1 MLGPSSGP
9 VRYPL
14 WLLLVCAGCAA
25 RVAPLSGGEAALA
38 SVRSEGLT
46 PAREQVPPAPVEAV
60 PIVSAEGAT
69 SGAAAVVAQ
78 ASDESCALS
87 AEDLEDEAAEAG
99 EGEGD
104 DGEGE
109 TPVVGG
115 EVPTGPL
122 YSAEVSDEDLTRR
135 WKEDIASLGSMA
147 VGFAHSGRLVNS
159 VQFPRGDDW
168 IVVSPEIAW
177 GTQESI
183 DYLVSAIREVRSK
196 YPEAPPIRVNGISN
210 KEGGYKRPH
219 KSHQNGRDVDVGFYY
234 PTVDPIRERERE
246 KYINVPLNWAF
257 IRAVVTKTDI
267 QLILVD
273 KRVQKVLY
281 DHALAVGEDKAWL
294 DSLFSPVGIIRHAR
308 RHRDHFHLRFHNPR
322 AQELGRR
329 VQPLL
334 SLQPE
339 HNVTV
344 HRVRSGDTLGGIA
357 LKYGSTVSMIRKA
370 NRMRNNFL
378 RAGQR
383 LSVPLRGP
391 CTNCP
396 VPPPFVLPPRQLPPE
411 PKAPAM
417 AVATSAAPAMDAAL
431 ATNCA
436 KPTPVAETAKP
447 AAAPVAE
454 TAKPAAAPVAETVKP
469 AAAPVAKAGNPAA
482 APVAEA
488 GKPAAIPPVA
498 ETVKQAAPVAKA
510 GNPAAAPVVE
520 VVKPAAPVVE
530 MVKLAAPVAETVKPS
545 AAPVAGAVQTTIP
558 VAASAQAASLPVA
571 GSVPSASAT
580 PVPAS
585 PASVHGA
592 SEGSSAGISH
602 GR

>member
-1 MLGPSSGP
+1 MVPH
-9 VRYPL
+9 
-14 WLLLVCAGCAA
+14 
-25 RVAPLSGGEAALA
+25 SGGESALA

-46 PAREQVPPAPVEAV
+46 QGSQEAPPAAV
-60 PIVSAEGAT
+60 PSPLAVETAAVPVATEAPAEGCVLA
-69 SGAAAVVAQ
+69 
-78 ASDESCALS
+78 E
-87 AEDLEDEAAEAG
+87 EDLEGEDETAEAG

-122 YSAEVSDEDLTRR
+122 YTADLSDEELARR
-135 WKEDIASLGSMA
+135 WKDDIASLGSMA

-159 VQFPRGDDW
+159 VQFPKGEGADW
-168 IVVSPEIAW
+168 LVVQPEIAW

-183 DYLVSAIREVRSK
+183 DYLIAAIREVRSRF
-196 YPEAPPIRVNGISN
+196 PEAPPIRVNGISN

-281 DHALAVGEDKAWL
+281 DYALSAGEDKAWL
-294 DSLFSPVGIIRHAR
+294 DSLFHPAGIIRHAR
-308 RHRDHFHLRFHNPR
+308 RHRDHFHLRFHNPK

-339 HNVTV
+339 HNVTT
-344 HRVRSGDTLGGIA
+344 HRIRSGDTLGGIA
-357 LKYGSTVSMIRKA
+357 LRYNSSVALIRKA
-370 NRMRNNFL
+370 NRMKNNFL

-383 LSVPLRGP
+383 LAVPLRGP
-391 CTNCP
+391 CTHCP
-396 VPPPFVLPPRQLPPE
+396 VPPPFVLPPRMLPPE
-411 PKAPAM
+411 PKAPLVASVG
-417 AVATSAAPAMDAAL
+417 AVVATEAKAVTD
-431 ATNCA
+431 CA
-436 KPTPVAETAKP
+436 RPTPSPAPGTQVAKSSEFEKP
-447 AAAPVAE
+447 AATVGAE
-454 TAKPAAAPVAETVKP
+454 TVSAAAAVQAGAASVNSAAAVQAGAASVNSPAVQVAGTPVSAAVQAGAESVNSAAAAQAGVAPMNAVSASEVSVEPARAVVAPAGAAAPRPTVAP
-469 AAAPVAKAGNPAA
+469 
-482 APVAEA
+482 
-488 GKPAAIPPVA
+488 
-498 ETVKQAAPVAKA
+498 
-510 GNPAAAPVVE
+510 
-520 VVKPAAPVVE
+520 
-530 MVKLAAPVAETVKPS
+530 
-545 AAPVAGAVQTTIP
+545 
-558 VAASAQAASLPVA
+558 ASARE
-571 GSVPSASAT
+571 PSEG
-580 PVPAS
+580 
-585 PASVHGA
+585 ASV
-592 SEGSSAGISH
+592 GITH

>member
-1 MLGPSSGP
+1 M
-9 VRYPL
+9 RYPL
-14 WLLLVCAGCAA
+14 WLLLVCAGCAG
-25 RVAPLSGGEAALA
+25 RVVPHSGGESALA

-46 PAREQVPPAPVEAV
+46 QGSQEAPPAVVPSPVAVETAAV
-60 PIVSAEGAT
+60 PVAAEAPAEGC
-69 SGAAAVVAQ
+69 S
-78 ASDESCALS
+78 LS
-87 AEDLEDEAAEAG
+87 EEDLEGEDETAEAG

-122 YSAEVSDEDLTRR
+122 YTADISDEELARR
-135 WKEDIASLGSMA
+135 WKDDIASLGSMA

-159 VQFPRGDDW
+159 VQFPKGEGADW
-168 IVVSPEIAW
+168 LVVQPEIAW

-183 DYLVSAIREVRSK
+183 DYLITAIREVRSRF
-196 YPEAPPIRVNGISN
+196 PEAPPIRVNGISN

-281 DHALAVGEDKAWL
+281 DYALSAGEDKAWL
-294 DSLFSPVGIIRHAR
+294 DSLFHPAGIIRHAR
-308 RHRDHFHLRFHNPR
+308 RHRDHFHLRFHNPK

-339 HNVTV
+339 HNVTT
-344 HRVRSGDTLGGIA
+344 HRIRSGDTLGGIA
-357 LKYGSTVSMIRKA
+357 LRYNSSVALIRKA
-370 NRMRNNFL
+370 NRMKGSFL

-383 LSVPLRGP
+383 LAVPLRGP
-391 CTNCP
+391 CTHCP
-396 VPPPFVLPPRQLPPE
+396 VPPPFVLPPRMLPPE
-411 PKAPAM
+411 PKAPLVASVG
-417 AVATSAAPAMDAAL
+417 AVA
-431 ATNCA
+431 ATEAKAVTDCA
-436 KPTPVAETAKP
+436 KPVLAPAPGTQVAKSTASAQPAAVGAESMNAAAVQAGAASVSNAAAVQAGAASVSNATVQVAGTPVNAAAGPVAGTPVNAAVQAGAESVNSAAAVQAGVTPMNAASVEP
-447 AAAPVAE
+447 ARAVVAPAGAAAP
-454 TAKPAAAPVAETVKP
+454 KPTVMP
-469 AAAPVAKAGNPAA
+469 
-482 APVAEA
+482 
-488 GKPAAIPPVA
+488 
-498 ETVKQAAPVAKA
+498 
-510 GNPAAAPVVE
+510 
-520 VVKPAAPVVE
+520 
-530 MVKLAAPVAETVKPS
+530 
-545 AAPVAGAVQTTIP
+545 
-558 VAASAQAASLPVA
+558 ASARE
-571 GSVPSASAT
+571 PSEG
-580 PVPAS
+580 
-585 PASVHGA
+585 ASV
-592 SEGSSAGISH
+592 GITH